1 MELIRKLKSDSD
13 TGTLRMASRF
23 GFLFPFVLVFLFSC
37 SRATPDIPVVDGEAT
52 LKRLTLQN
60 SGPLTLH
67 GFWDFVPHAAPS
79 SEAYQDARTIS
90 VPGTWSEELFSS
102 QKDSVHRKGL
112 YQLKLQLNSLDPFAL
127 RFTEVMTESCIYL
140 EGRKVQCQGRTGK
153 TEKDSVPNT
162 TPFTV
167 VLIPER
173 LDPVLHIEVSNS
185 QSVHLLFPR

>member
-102 QKDSVHRKGL
+102 QKDSVHRKGM
-112 YQLKLQLNSLDPFAL
+112 YLN
-127 RFTEVMTESCIYL
+127 
-140 EGRKVQCQGRTGK
+140 
-153 TEKDSVPNT
+153 
-162 TPFTV
+162 
-167 VLIPER
+167 IP
-173 LDPVLHIEVSNS
+173 S
-185 QSVHLLFPR
+185 F